1 MRPHVTAAIVG
12 FVAACAPAYYAIRH
26 KPAPVITQ
34 PQTVIVTR
42 GPASSGVPGVPLSTG
57 AIELTKA
64 EGRLLAAQWGDLDQK
79 EVDAITAAI
88 KGLPKTPLTIFCED
102 DAKCGDMQLA
112 FDNAFE
118 TDHWDT
124 KLEKPLIDDT
134 VGVATSREDL
144 RKAID
149 EATGGRLAVKIIAK
163 NAPFDVLVI
172 GKKK

>member
-1 MRPHVTAAIVG
+1 MRPHMTAAIVG
-12 FVAACAPAYYAIRH
+12 FFAACIPAGLALRH
-26 KPAPVITQ
+26 KPAPIITQ
-34 PQTVIVTR
+34 PQTVVVQRGAAGSTTIEMTLTR
-42 GPASSGVPGVPLSTG
+42 A
-57 AIELTKA
+57 EL
-64 EGRLLAAQWGDLDQK
+64 RLAAAQWGDLDQK
-79 EVDAITAAI
+79 EVDAITAGI

-102 DAKCGDMQLA
+102 DYKCGDMQLA

-149 EATGGRLAVKIIAK
+149 DATGGRLAVKIIAK
-163 NAPFDVLVI
+163 NAPYDVLVI
-172 GKKK
+172 GKKAAAQRK